1 MTAEETLAAVVK
13 MVPDRTSKFQ
23 APEPIKPKKLAADP
37 TDALMHLY
45 VGSAYMSMGKM
56 KEAKEAFNDCVRQ
69 GKGPSVAECQAFGGK
84 K

>member
-1 MTAEETLAAVVK
+1 V
-13 MVPDRTSKFQ
+13 
-23 APEPIKPKKLAADP
+23 LAADP